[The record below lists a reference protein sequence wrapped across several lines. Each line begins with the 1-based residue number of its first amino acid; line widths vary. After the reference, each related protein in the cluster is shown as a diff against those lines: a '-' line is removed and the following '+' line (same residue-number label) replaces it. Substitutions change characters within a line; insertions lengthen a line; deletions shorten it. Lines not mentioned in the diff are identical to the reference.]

1 MLIRRNV
8 HDLSAAPT
16 SLSGAQLLGCDQA
29 VTLGG
34 TSAWSHIHRDLN

>member
-1 MLIRRNV
+1 MLIGRNV

-16 SLSGAQLLGCDQA
+16 SLSGAQSLDCDQA